1 MSLMQDQ
8 IEALRQ
14 ANAQREEEM
23 RRPQT
28 LIRMAK
34 EARLPYEYD
43 TGRVMH
49 LKELERFAELVRAPR
64 HWVGLTEPELHEINP
79 TWPAPGQHWDYEDVL
94 AFVRAVEV
102 KLKEKNHG

>member
-28 LIRMAK
+28 LRWELGTASTCKCEVGMIFDASAPVTITSHPYFYKRPWVPFLRTYRNMCIAP
-34 EARLPYEYD
+34 EASFRQLLQEVGEMRL
-43 TGRVMH
+43 
-49 LKELERFAELVRAPR
+49 AA
-64 HWVGLTEPELHEINP
+64 
-79 TWPAPGQHWDYEDVL
+79 
-94 AFVRAVEV
+94 
-102 KLKEKNHG
+102 

>member
-23 RRPQT
+23 RPQT

-34 EARLPYEYD
+34 EARLPYEYG

-49 LKELERFAELVRAPR
+49 LKELERFAELVRAQR
-64 HWVGLTEPELHEINP
+64 QWVGLTDEEVRVIVWNLPYEPSEEHI
-79 TWPAPGQHWDYEDVL
+79 
-94 AFVRAVEV
+94 RAIEA
-102 KLKEKNHG
+102 KLKEKNNVLG

>member
-64 HWVGLTEPELHEINP
+64 HWVGLTDEEIMEVV
-79 TWPAPGQHWDYEDVL
+79 GQITSYRGEYMVCVGK
-94 AFVRAVEV
+94 AIEA
-102 KLKEKNHG
+102 KLKEKNNVLG